1 MFFLLLDSFGASA
14 EVYIHNSSNFYKTVS
29 YYTVDL
35 FSKVVICAHSIS
47 NAHWAPF
54 EGAWFL
60 FANSNFCFFVRTS
73 CPELHVGGVAWICQ
87 KISFSIFMSRPHS
100 LPWQLMCSYVHV
112 PECMYM
118 YYFSLDIPTG
128 APSSLHIPT
137 VVVPSK
143 NKSEDSSCNHFL
155 TIIIQ

>member
-1 MFFLLLDSFGASA
+1 MHTAYPMHIGHPLKVHGSYLQTQTSVFLLGQVVQSSMWEVWHESARKLVFRFSSPDLIPFLD
-14 EVYIHNSSNFYKTVS
+14 N
-29 YYTVDL
+29 L
-35 FSKVVICAHSIS
+35 C
-47 NAHWAPF
+47 
-54 EGAWFL
+54 
-60 FANSNFCFFVRTS
+60 
-73 CPELHVGGVAWICQ
+73 
-87 KISFSIFMSRPHS
+87 
-100 LPWQLMCSYVHV
+100 VHV

-155 TIIIQ
+155 TIIVQ

>member
-1 MFFLLLDSFGASA
+1 MHIGHPLKVHGSYLQTQTSVFLLGQVVQSSMWEVWHESARKLVFRLSSPDLIPFLD
-14 EVYIHNSSNFYKTVS
+14 N
-29 YYTVDL
+29 L
-35 FSKVVICAHSIS
+35 C
-47 NAHWAPF
+47 
-54 EGAWFL
+54 
-60 FANSNFCFFVRTS
+60 
-73 CPELHVGGVAWICQ
+73 
-87 KISFSIFMSRPHS
+87 
-100 LPWQLMCSYVHV
+100 VHV